1 MVRAR
6 IGFPTWRL
14 LTQTARLSLGGT
26 RSGTIGARDW
36 SDHNLLEF
44 VSRLKRSTH
53 VEGQESRSI
62 STEACLEPAA
72 VDRESRFLRLI
83 AEHQG
88 AVRRLAVSYER
99 DPGKQEDLV
108 QDIYLALW
116 RALPSFRG
124 ECAELTFLFRIAHNR
139 AVNHVIRSR
148 RALAGDLEDAEGL
161 PYPGADPERLAVQ
174 GQNRDR
180 LLRTV
185 RQLPLGLREV
195 ITLVLED
202 LTHREIAEV
211 LGISENNVA
220 VRANR
225 ARQELRRKLSLRE
238 GD

>member
-1 MVRAR
+1 M
-6 IGFPTWRL
+6 
-14 LTQTARLSLGGT
+14 
-26 RSGTIGARDW
+26 
-36 SDHNLLEF
+36 
-44 VSRLKRSTH
+44 KRSTD
-53 VEGQESRSI
+53 VESQESRSI
-62 STEACLEPAA
+62 STEACLESAT

-99 DPGKQEDLV
+99 DPAKQEDLV

-116 RALPSFRG
+116 RALPGFRG
-124 ECAELTFLFRIAHNR
+124 ECSELTFLFRVAHNR

-148 RALAGDLEDAEGL
+148 RTLAENLEDAEVL
-161 PYPGADPERLAVQ
+161 PYAGADPEHLAAQ
-174 GQNRDR
+174 RQNRER
-180 LLRTV
+180 LLRAV

-195 ITLVLED
+195 ITLVLES

-211 LGISENNVA
+211 IGISENNVA

-225 ARQELRRKLSLRE
+225 ARRELRRKLLPQE